1 MKTLPLLTA
10 AFLMAALATEAANET
25 EVKACITTLKG
36 VPQVVVGTICKDQSL
51 RALNR
56 ITWETS
62 FSLMD
67 KLELSE
73 QQMVAGVGNDWLV
86 AHAKCGENK
95 KCLTSSYALILSL
108 LNDLRAYIDQKN

>member
-1 MKTLPLLTA
+1 MKTLFLTA
-10 AFLMAALATEAANET
+10 AFMTVALAAEAANDAEI
-25 EVKACITTLKG
+25 KSCITTLKG
-36 VPQVVVGTICKDQSL
+36 IPQVVVGTICKDQSL

-67 KLELSE
+67 KLEPNE
-73 QQMVAGVGNDWLV
+73 QQMVASAGNDWLR
-86 AHAKCGENK
+86 AHGKCGENK